1 MGLPAHTHEPFGPC
15 PTEPLAART
24 KIFLDEAG
32 AGTGTGAL
40 DRGLWRAEGMG
51 VDFFKPYEF
60 PGPVGQAFTLSR
72 GPLDFIMGPA
82 GSGKTVCS
90 VMKGPLLAA
99 SYMPVCKDGWVRF
112 KLVVVRDTYRDFA
125 RTFLQSW
132 YERFPVGNPWQ
143 VPGPGGHE
151 GGQDRPIRHHLQWEA
166 MRGADKIK
174 IDFRLET
181 GAIGDH
187 NVEQFVKGYEVSAAS
202 GNECD
207 LLDPAV
213 HGLLFQRTGRYPPME
228 DISPSEL
235 DRVSRD
241 GRRNMELMGLSVEPN
256 EPVLPRVYWG
266 DMNPPDVDHPLLVDC
281 GYGEHRDKKKPAFNL
296 FHQPGGLDAGA
307 ENRKGKPRSSYE
319 LEAATQP
326 EHIVRR
332 MVHGLPGYSVDGKPV
347 YPEFNQRLHVA
358 DAPLTP
364 RPGVPLSTGIDA
376 GGSPAGVIGQFLPN
390 GQLLLL
396 AEICAEPGCGPNR
409 FSQMFYELLIDQFAG
424 LAFREAFG
432 DPAAFMGADTQ
443 NGELHWMGTV
453 GKALSLQIMPTETNE
468 PSIRQEAVRWYLT
481 GMIDANTPRLL
492 IDPRCKRIIGGFAA
506 HYKLTKQASIGGTDK
521 LAVVKNE
528 YSHPHDG
535 LQYMCLGHRGLPG
548 VIKDASN
555 LGRPGNV
562 MTLQELRDERN
573 KRQQPAGPKGNFNVW
588 DT

>member
-1 MGLPAHTHEPFGPC
+1 
-15 PTEPLAART
+15 
-24 KIFLDEAG
+24 
-32 AGTGTGAL
+32 
-40 DRGLWRAEGMG
+40 MG
-51 VDFFKPYEF
+51 VDFKNYEY
-60 PGPVGQAFTLSR
+60 PGPVGEAFVKSR

-90 VMKGPLLAA
+90 VVKGPFLAA
-99 SYMPVCKDGWVRF
+99 SYMPICKDGWVRF
-112 KLVVVRDTYRDFA
+112 KLAVVRDTYRDFA
-125 RTFLQSW
+125 RTYLASW
-132 YERFPVGNPWQ
+132 HEIFPKDHPWT
-143 VPGPGGHE
+143 VSYE
-151 GGQDRPIRHHLQWEA
+151 GGQDRPIKHRMQWQA
-166 MRGADKIK
+166 QRGRDLIK
-174 IDFRLET
+174 IDFQLET
-181 GAIGDH
+181 GAIGDA
-187 NVEQFVKGYEVSAAS
+187 NVEQYIKGYELSAAS

-207 LLDPAV
+207 LLDFRV
-213 HGLLFQRTGRYPPME
+213 HGLLFQRTGRYPPVE
-228 DISPSEL
+228 QISPAEL
-235 DRVSRD
+235 ERVSKD
-241 GRRNMELMGLSVEPN
+241 GRASMEKMGLSIEAGEV
-256 EPVLPRVYWG
+256 VLPRVYWG
-266 DMNPPDVDHPLLVDC
+266 DMNPPDVDHPILEQC
-281 GYGEHRDKKKPAFNL
+281 GYGEHADKKNKAFNL
-296 FHQPGGLDAGA
+296 FHQPGGLDAKA

-326 EHIVRR
+326 DHIVRR

-347 YPEFNQRLHVA
+347 YPEFNQRIHVA
-358 DAPLTP
+358 DEPLTP

-506 HYKLTKQASIGGTDK
+506 HYKMTKQASAGGTDK
-521 LAVVKNE
+521 MAVVKNP

-548 VIKDASN
+548 VMKDAAN

-562 MTLQELRDERN
+562 MTLQQLRDERQ
-573 KRQQPAGPKGNFNVW
+573 RRAQPTGPKGNFNVW